1 VAESPIASRL
11 AVHQSWINDLPL
23 KYLWTV
29 NFETRSGKDMSEL
42 GNNVSRVL
50 KKYERP
56 NDRVW
61 QLDTNSITS
70 KSDSTS
76 NFGYLL
82 AQNIAFPSELF
93 SISTVLPTG
102 NNMGGYIQGYV
113 GGERGAYGSA
123 GKLDITFLET
133 NVDVIDYFIKPW
145 IIASSHRGLI
155 EDNNQEEDIKCN
167 IVVNLHTKDKSSY
180 YSSVRTSQRKFEP
193 RKQITFYNAVPF
205 QVAGDMMSYGT
216 LSYEELTKVVAFA
229 FSHYSITTPPDW
241 LSD

>member
-1 VAESPIASRL
+1 MAESPIASRL

-29 NFETRSGKDMSEL
+29 NFETRSGQDMSEL

-61 QLDTNSITS
+61 QLDTTSITS

-76 NFGYLL
+76 NYGYLL
-82 AQNIAFPSELF
+82 AQNIAFPGELF
-93 SISTVLPTG
+93 SITTVTAG
-102 NNMGGYIQGYV
+102 NMGGYIQGYV
-113 GGERGAYGSA
+113 GGDRSPYGIEN
-123 GKLDITFLET
+123 KLDITFLET

-155 EDNNQEEDIKCN
+155 EDNNQAEDIKCN

-193 RKQITFYNAVPF
+193 RKQITFYNAVPC
-205 QVAGDMMSYGT
+205 QVAGDAMSYGT
-216 LSYEELTKVVAFA
+216 LSYEELTKIVTFA